1 MTRKDLKKLKVI
13 LKIAYLIQIVIVF
26 LLSHEINTIYF
37 NKLYLFIFS
46 KSNKIGET
54 YIYFL
59 TNPHLCSKQ
68 IIFHLKMS
76 RQNFLS
82 AEV

>member
-13 LKIAYLIQIVIVF
+13 LKIAYFIRIVIAF
-26 LLSHEINTIYF
+26 LLSHEINTIDF
-37 NKLYLFIFS
+37 NKLYLFFS
-46 KSNKIGET
+46 KSNKIGEI

>member
-13 LKIAYLIQIVIVF
+13 LKIAYFIRIVIAF

-37 NKLYLFIFS
+37 NKLYLFFS